1 MNDRISDTIR
11 GRLGRYLLVPAV
23 TLPIV
28 LAGCLD
34 GLMDSIEEEQT
45 RAFRAAESQVA
56 CSTSGKVHRVHDL
69 MQAWYLYLDQMPA
82 RNPDN
87 FDSPSAML
95 EALRVNPPDRYSF
108 ITDRESS
115 LRFTENGERI
125 GLGLSA
131 ILVEEPDDYR
141 IVDVIGG
148 SPAAAADMARGDR
161 LLTINGRTVADWF
174 QNEGLGA
181 AFGPDE
187 EGVTVT
193 LSARR
198 PNGEEY
204 SLELEKTLF
213 EVDPVSVVE
222 TFELQDGRTAGYL
235 HFRNFIL
242 PAQERLDEVFTDL
255 QSLDVDEL
263 ILDMRYNG
271 GGRLSVAE
279 QLAGQIA
286 GAPVVG
292 EVFARMVHN
301 QARSDNNR
309 ERTFAQETA
318 ALGLDRLV
326 VIGTER
332 TASAS
337 ELVVHGLRPYMTVEL
352 IGQRTFGKPV
362 GSYGFEV
369 CEKMLFPTA
378 FSIRNAQ
385 GDGAYFDGLAP
396 TCEAPDELERTL
408 GNRQEGS
415 LAQALH
421 FLDSGSCDTGA
432 TVEARAKQVNAY
444 RPAMGDQEGWDPAT
458 GGIH

>member
-1 MNDRISDTIR
+1 MNDRTPGTTRSLLR
-11 GRLGRYLLVPAV
+11 RLLVVPTVA
-23 TLPIV
+23 LPIV

-34 GLMDSIEEEQT
+34 DLMDSVEDEQT
-45 RAFRAAESQVA
+45 RAFHEAESQLA
-56 CSTSGKVHRVHDL
+56 CSTPGKVRRVHDV

-82 RNPDN
+82 RSPDN
-87 FDSPSAML
+87 FDSPSTML

-115 LRFTENGERI
+115 QRFTEDGERI
-125 GLGLSA
+125 GIGLSA

-141 IVDVIGG
+141 VVDVIGG
-148 SPAAAADMARGDR
+148 SPAADAGVARGDR
-161 LLTINGRTVADWF
+161 LLTINGRTIADWF
-174 QNEGLGA
+174 QNEGLDA

-198 PNGEEY
+198 PNDEEY
-204 SLELEKTLF
+204 NLELEKTLF

-222 TFELQDGRTAGYL
+222 TFELADGRTVGYL

-242 PAQERLDEVFTDL
+242 PAQERLDEAFTDL
-255 QSLDVDEL
+255 QSQGVDEL
-263 ILDMRYNG
+263 VLDMRYNG

-286 GAPVVG
+286 GDAVAG
-292 EVFARMVHN
+292 EVFARMTHN
-301 QARSDNNR
+301 QPRSENNR
-309 ERTFAQETA
+309 ERLFAQETA

-326 VIGTER
+326 VIGTAR

-337 ELVVHGLRPYMTVEL
+337 ELVVNGLRPYLTVEL

-362 GSYGFEV
+362 GSYGFDV
-369 CEKMLFPTA
+369 CDKMLFPTA
-378 FSIRNAQ
+378 FAIRNALGE
-385 GDGAYFDGLAP
+385 GDYFDGLAP
-396 TCEAPDELERTL
+396 TCEAPDELNRAL
-408 GNRQEGS
+408 GDSQEGS

-421 FLDSGSCDTGA
+421 FLNNGTCDTGA
-432 TVEARAKQVNAY
+432 TVEARIKQATAY
-444 RPAMGDQEGWDPAT
+444 RPETDERDGWNPVT

>member
-1 MNDRISDTIR
+1 MNDHTPGKTR
-11 GRLGRYLLVPAV
+11 RLLQRLALIPAV
-23 TLPIV
+23 VLPIA
-28 LAGCLD
+28 LTGCLD
-34 GLMDSIEEEQT
+34 DLMDSVEEEQT
-45 RAFRAAESQVA
+45 HAFREAESQVA
-56 CSTSGKVHRVHDL
+56 CSTPGKVHRVHDV

-82 RNPDN
+82 RDPDN

-95 EALRVNPPDRYSF
+95 DALRVNPPDRYSF

-115 LRFTENGERI
+115 LRFTEDGERI
-125 GLGLSA
+125 GIGLSA

-141 IVDVIGG
+141 VVDVIGG
-148 SPAAAADMARGDR
+148 SPAAAAGMARGDR

-174 QNEGLGA
+174 QNEGLGT

-222 TFELQDGRTAGYL
+222 TFELVDGRKVGYL
-235 HFRNFIL
+235 HFRSFIL

-255 QSLDVDEL
+255 QSRGVNEL
-263 ILDMRYNG
+263 VLDMRYNG

-286 GAPVVG
+286 GDAVID
-292 EVFARMVHN
+292 EVFARMIHN

-309 ERTFAQETA
+309 ERTFGEETA

-326 VIGTER
+326 VIGTAR

-337 ELVVHGLRPYMTVEL
+337 ELVVNGLRPYMAVDL

-362 GSYGFEV
+362 GSYGFDV
-369 CEKMLFPTA
+369 CEKILFPTA
-378 FSIRNAQ
+378 FAIRNALGE
-385 GDGAYFDGLAP
+385 GDYFDGLAP
-396 TCEAPDELERTL
+396 TCEAPDELERAL
-408 GNRQEGS
+408 GDSQEGS

-421 FLDSGSCDTGA
+421 FLNNGSCDIGA
-432 TVEARAKQVNAY
+432 TVEARTKQANAY
-444 RPAMGDQEGWDPAT
+444 RPAMGGREGWDPT
-458 GGIH
+458 EGGIH